1 MTGLNA
7 TGYGRTM
14 TNKGKSIAETGGFV
28 WGEPQQ
34 WRLAEIK
41 VLEKRIRSGKFT
53 EADQRRLC
61 ELKGIDFDGYD
72 LEDHP
77 NA

>member
-1 MTGLNA
+1 
-7 TGYGRTM
+7 M
-14 TNKGKSIAETGGFV
+14 TNKEKFIAKTGGFA

-34 WRLAEIK
+34 SRLVEIK
-41 VLEKRIRSGKFT
+41 VLEKRIRAGRFSEK
-53 EADQRRLC
+53 DQRRLC
-61 ELKGIDFDGYD
+61 ELKGLDFDGYD

>member
-1 MTGLNA
+1 MSIS
-7 TGYGRTM
+7 
-14 TNKGKSIAETGGFV
+14 KDKIIAETGGFI
-28 WGEPQQ
+28 WGEPLK

-41 VLEKRIRSGKFT
+41 LLEKRIRSGKIT
-53 EADQRRLC
+53 EKDQRRLC
-61 ELKGIDFDGYD
+61 VLKGIDFDGYD

>member
-1 MTGLNA
+1 MSIS
-7 TGYGRTM
+7 
-14 TNKGKSIAETGGFV
+14 KDKIIAETGGFA
-28 WGEPQQ
+28 WNEIQSL
-34 WRLAEIK
+34 RLAEIN
-41 VLEKRIRSGKFT
+41 VLEKRLRSGRFN
-53 EADQRRLC
+53 EGDQCRLC

>member
-1 MTGLNA
+1 MT
-7 TGYGRTM
+7 RTM
-14 TNKGKSIAETGGFV
+14 SKEQFIAETGGFAF
-28 WGEPQQ
+28 GEPQR
-34 WRLAEIK
+34 WRLAEIT

-53 EADQRRLC
+53 EGDQRRLC

>member
-1 MTGLNA
+1 MSIS
-7 TGYGRTM
+7 
-14 TNKGKSIAETGGFV
+14 KDKFIAETGGFA

-41 VLEKRIRSGKFT
+41 ALVKRIRSGKFT